1 MNDSLS
7 LIFISTLL
15 ANNFVLATF
24 LGLCPFLGVSGRL
37 DTAFPMGVATTFV
50 MLVASLC
57 AYGLNLLL
65 SYLQL
70 DFLRLI
76 SYIVVIASSVQLVEM
91 VMKKYSPALFRALGI
106 YLPLITTNCAV
117 LGVALF
123 QTAREYN
130 FTQSLTFSFAGGA
143 GFTLALVLMASLRE
157 RLQLANVPTLVQG
170 TALSLILAGLLSLSF
185 MGFAGLGAGE

>member
-65 SYLQL
+65 SYFHL

-123 QTAREYN
+123 QTAREYSL
-130 FTQSLTFSFAGGA
+130 TQSLTFSFAGGA

-170 TALSLILAGLLSLSF
+170 TAMSLILAGLLSLSF